1 MELSETDKAFV
12 RRQVKEIVQ
21 AIEKLRKAVEAL
33 KPPKSIGPG

>member
-12 RRQVKEIVQ
+12 RQQVKAIVE

-33 KPPKSIGPG
+33 KP